1 MMPDLNQ
8 LLGTMLYRDLREEIK
23 VLVYILYTD
32 CIFNAVER
40 KSFKGTYPWTN

>member
-23 VLVYILYTD
+23 VIVYLLYTD
-32 CIFNAVER
+32 CILIAVER
-40 KSFKGTYPWTN
+40 KDFLKSK